1 MFYVG
6 ANIDNFILS
15 LQDSAQKVFQ
25 WFCDKQ
31 VKENGDKCFLLL
43 IKNDETL
50 LEVGDSLMKN
60 KSSGKLCALQLT
72 TKSV

>member
-1 MFYVG
+1 M
-6 ANIDNFILS
+6 
-15 LQDSAQKVFQ
+15 FQ

>member
-15 LQDSAQKVFQ
+15 LQGSAQKVFQ

-31 VKENGDKCFLLL
+31 VKESGDKCFLFL
-43 IKNDETL
+43 IKL

-60 KSSGKLCALQLT
+60 KSSGKLCALKLT